1 MVIPSKLEAFGQ
13 TASEAHA
20 CGTPVVAF
28 DTCGL
33 PDIVD
38 HQVTGYLAKAFE
50 PEDLARGIE
59 WVLEEKWRLEEL
71 GRNARRKAEE
81 RFAGRVVAEQYRA
94 VYEQV
99 LKGAQGGVR

>member
-1 MVIPSKLEAFGQ
+1 VIPSRQDNLPNTGKEAL
-13 TASEAHA
+13 A

-38 HQVTGYLAKAFE
+38 HEETGYLARAFE
-50 PEDLARGIE
+50 PADLAKGIA
-59 WVLEEKWRLEEL
+59 WVLAEKERLKEL

-81 RFAGRVVAEQYRA
+81 KFAYPVVAGEYKG
-94 VYEQV
+94 VYERV
-99 LKGAQGGVR
+99 MSNVTL